1 MGSEELFHYDA
12 MNRLVTARKR
22 ELDAVNL
29 DLWDLPTPGGDWD
42 QQTESR
48 YDGQYSGGDDPDGVA
63 PGAGNLTHKGGVSQ
77 YYGDHLQCDP
87 REPTEPP
94 AGPHAV
100 CAAGPEGGEATVQYT
115 YDDNG
120 NQIQRQTNDTV
131 DRSIDYT
138 VFNKAWRVSSGQ
150 GTTKF
155 WYDAER
161 RRFKREDVG
170 ERFVFYIANTEVIR
184 QNGTTTYRRQVAGA
198 MVRFEPHNDQ
208 DVANSPRAYR
218 ITDHLGSAV
227 AVHRVGSVNPWLHRQ
242 FAAFGA
248 TVNANAGGGALAG
261 FAVWTDRGFTG
272 HESVQSAGIVHMKGR
287 IYDPELG
294 RFLQADPFVQ
304 APDNSQSLNRYSY
317 VLNNPLSYTD
327 PSGFFFKSLLS
338 SVFQTVFTIAGCSVP
353 GANVVTCFTT
363 ATMVSGMTGAANDQ
377 PFLNAVRDG
386 AISGVT
392 AVAFMQVGAAVRAG
406 HISPEAGVVLHGAV
420 GAGAAAARGG
430 DPLAGFAAAV
440 LTKSFTLGA
449 EGFLDQ
455 INNDAIESLIA
466 GAVGGTISEVTG
478 GKFANGAVT
487 AAIAYVYNQAGHRR
501 NNPPTVN
508 ETIDALA
515 KLFEEEFGPLSLD
528 EAKISLK
535 AAASGLTKSFFERE
549 ASFLDNLESMSPE
562 QRAVAL
568 KAAATMTLV
577 GEVNEFLGKATMK
590 QQLRRLTPKGA
601 AKLILS
607 ESDIALED
615 IQDDIDQGFPEF
627 GRGVPAR
634 QAGALR
640 IFGASGGFLYECS
653 FDRRCPGF

>member
-1 MGSEELFHYDA
+1 
-12 MNRLVTARKR
+12 
-22 ELDAVNL
+22 
-29 DLWDLPTPGGDWD
+29 
-42 QQTESR
+42 
-48 YDGQYSGGDDPDGVA
+48 
-63 PGAGNLTHKGGVSQ
+63 
-77 YYGDHLQCDP
+77 
-87 REPTEPP
+87 
-94 AGPHAV
+94 
-100 CAAGPEGGEATVQYT
+100 VQYT

-138 VFNKAWRVSSGQ
+138 VFNKVWRVSSGQ
-150 GTTKF
+150 GTTKY

-327 PSGFFFKSLLS
+327 PSGFFVKALVTDIFPA
-338 SVFQTVFTIAGCSVP
+338 VFSIVGC
-353 GANVVTCFTT
+353 A
-363 ATMVSGMTGAANDQ
+363 SGQIYVCAGAATSASAFTSAATGQ
-377 PFLNAVRDG
+377 PFLQAVRDG
-386 AISGVT
+386 AIAGVT
-392 AVAFMQVGAAVRAG
+392 AVAFVQVGTAVDAGKLSKEAAIAV
-406 HISPEAGVVLHGAV
+406 HGAI
-420 GAGAAAARGG
+420 GASAAAARGG
-430 DPLAGFAAAV
+430 DPLAGFAAAA

-455 INNDAIESLIA
+455 INNDAIEALIA

-487 AAIAYVYNQAGHRR
+487 AAIAYAYNQNSGEPRKEFRGDYVDPELSGVVRIKIPNQRDGLDLYLEYDTDTGISQVVDFDLNEFAVDQTVEGVRR
-501 NNPPTVN
+501 LLSRELSAIIKDAKRFTVDIDIDDDGN
-508 ETIDALA
+508 FQGASFRGVGFSGRILDDGRAEVLLETDVI
-515 KLFEEEFGPLSLD
+515 EFGVRTNAH
-528 EAKISLK
+528 ENA
-535 AAASGLTKSFFERE
+535 TEFFE
-549 ASFLDNLESMSPE
+549 F
-562 QRAVAL
+562 
-568 KAAATMTLV
+568 
-577 GEVNEFLGKATMK
+577 
-590 QQLRRLTPKGA
+590 KGGCNDFMVW
-601 AKLILS
+601 I
-607 ESDIALED
+607 
-615 IQDDIDQGFPEF
+615 
-627 GRGVPAR
+627 
-634 QAGALR
+634 
-640 IFGASGGFLYECS
+640 GGSC
-653 FDRRCPGF
+653 DP

>member
-1 MGSEELFHYDA
+1 
-12 MNRLVTARKR
+12 
-22 ELDAVNL
+22 
-29 DLWDLPTPGGDWD
+29 
-42 QQTESR
+42 
-48 YDGQYSGGDDPDGVA
+48 
-63 PGAGNLTHKGGVSQ
+63 
-77 YYGDHLQCDP
+77 
-87 REPTEPP
+87 
-94 AGPHAV
+94 
-100 CAAGPEGGEATVQYT
+100 
-115 YDDNG
+115 
-120 NQIQRQTNDTV
+120 
-131 DRSIDYT
+131 
-138 VFNKAWRVSSGQ
+138 
-150 GTTKF
+150 
-155 WYDAER
+155 
-161 RRFKREDVG
+161 
-170 ERFVFYIANTEVIR
+170 
-184 QNGTTTYRRQVAGA
+184 
-198 MVRFEPHNDQ
+198 VRFEPHNDQ

-455 INNDAIESLIA
+455 INNDAIEALIA

-487 AAIAYVYNQAGHRR
+487 AAMGYAFGEVARSSQRADSG
-501 NNPPTVN
+501 
-508 ETIDALA
+508 ETSGND
-515 KLFEEEFGPLSLD
+515 LSPEVRQQIFD
-528 EAKISLK
+528 EAVADLRQRGLIGDHEFAFVNKFATARLDSAGNIIPGSVVAYESS
-535 AAASGLTKSFFERE
+535 AAAFRAAALSVDTRATSGVTTVGSDSSTIYANATLRRAFVET
-549 ASFLDNLESMSPE
+549 APGALYPANYSPPE
-562 QRAVAL
+562 NARFVLLHEFQHGPPRIVSEFRANQRAV
-568 KAAATMTLV
+568 TIMR
-577 GEVNEFLGKATMK
+577 G
-590 QQLRRLTPKGA
+590 LRK
-601 AKLILS
+601 
-607 ESDIALED
+607 
-615 IQDDIDQGFPEF
+615 
-627 GRGVPAR
+627 
-634 QAGALR
+634 
-640 IFGASGGFLYECS
+640 
-653 FDRRCPGF
+653 